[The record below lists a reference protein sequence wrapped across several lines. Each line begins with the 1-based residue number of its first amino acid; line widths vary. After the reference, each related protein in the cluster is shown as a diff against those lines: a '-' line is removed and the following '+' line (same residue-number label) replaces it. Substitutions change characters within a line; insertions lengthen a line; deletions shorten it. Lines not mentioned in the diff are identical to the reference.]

1 MPRELILKIHDSEPA
16 REARAPLGPC
26 YIGRGEENDVMIDA
40 PGVSRRHAVIGHYS
54 DGAQISD
61 CNSQN
66 GTFVNGRRIVGS
78 APLNIG
84 DVISLGGVC
93 EITVVTR
100 AGDAQPAAAA
110 GVMKAPPVPGSPLKK
125 AKKAK
130 NALMTPIVALAS
142 IALIVVIAVV
152 VILDSNGRDT
162 EPGFKTPTPTPTPA
176 AFVSP
181 SPPGPLIRPDG
192 VVALDRIES
201 AARQLMRRISR
212 DSQVYDFPDESPLR
226 DINGAV
232 GRGCQSASL
241 AAALQTISRNSNEFV
256 RLAGNQITPDLLAY
270 AVLAETN
277 GGANGAG
284 ANPRRLM
291 DTARSMAPKL
301 ISLRNTFGDETADS
315 VLIFVAAYPEGVFPR
330 GGHPLLSRIPGD
342 NPMRERKV
350 WSLERRGKF
359 KPGQYEFVLRFIAYG
374 IIAGNPKHCGIES
387 PKLDF

>member
-1 MPRELILKIHDSEPA
+1 MPQELILKIHDSEPA

-26 YIGRGEENDVMIDA
+26 SIGRGEENDVMIDA

-100 AGDAQPAAAA
+100 AGDAQPAATA
-110 GVMKAPPVPGSPLKK
+110 GVMKAPRVSGKPPNK
-125 AKKAK
+125 
-130 NALMTPIVALAS
+130 ALMTPIVASAS
-142 IALIVVIAVV
+142 IAVIVIIAVV
-152 VILDSNGRDT
+152 VIFDSNGRDT
-162 EPGFKTPTPTPTPA
+162 EPGFKTPVPTPA

-181 SPPGPLIRPDG
+181 SPPDPSIHPDG
-192 VVALDRIES
+192 AVTMDRIES

-212 DSQVYDFPDESPLR
+212 DSQVYDFPDESSLR
-226 DINGAV
+226 DINDAV
-232 GRGCQSASL
+232 GQCRQSASL
-241 AAALQTISRNSNEFV
+241 AAALQTINRNRDEFI

-284 ANPRRLM
+284 AIPRRLM

-301 ISLRNTFGDETADS
+301 ISLRNTFGDETSDS

>member
-1 MPRELILKIHDSEPA
+1 
-16 REARAPLGPC
+16 
-26 YIGRGEENDVMIDA
+26 
-40 PGVSRRHAVIGHYS
+40 
-54 DGAQISD
+54 
-61 CNSQN
+61 
-66 GTFVNGRRIVGS
+66 
-78 APLNIG
+78 
-84 DVISLGGVC
+84 
-93 EITVVTR
+93 VTR
-100 AGDAQPAAAA
+100 AGDARPAAAA
-110 GVMKAPPVPGSPLKK
+110 GVMKAPPVSGKPPNK
-125 AKKAK
+125 
-130 NALMTPIVALAS
+130 ALMTPIVAVAS
-142 IALIVVIAVV
+142 MAVIVVIAVA
-152 VILDSNGRDT
+152 VIFDSNGRDT
-162 EPGFKTPTPTPTPA
+162 EPGFKTPTPTPA

-181 SPPGPLIRPDG
+181 SPQDHSTRPDG
-192 VVALDRIES
+192 AVALDRIES

-232 GRGCQSASL
+232 GQCCQSASL
-241 AAALQTISRNSNEFV
+241 AASLQTISRNRDEFI

-277 GGANGAG
+277 GGANGSG
-284 ANPRRLM
+284 ANPRKLM

-350 WSLERRGKF
+350 WSLARRGKF

>member
-1 MPRELILKIHDSEPA
+1 MPQELILKIHDSARA

-26 YIGRGEENDVMIDA
+26 SIGRGEENDVMIDA

-78 APLNIG
+78 APLNTG

-100 AGDAQPAAAA
+100 AGDAQPAPAA
-110 GVMKAPPVPGSPLKK
+110 GVKKAPPVSGKTSNK
-125 AKKAK
+125 
-130 NALMTPIVALAS
+130 ALMTPIVALAT
-142 IALIVVIAVV
+142 IAVIVVIAAV
-152 VILDSNGRDT
+152 VIFHSSGVDT
-162 EPGFKTPTPTPTPA
+162 DPGFKTPTPTPA

-181 SPPGPLIRPDG
+181 SPTDPSIRLDG
-192 VVALDRIES
+192 SAPLDRIES
-201 AARQLMRRISR
+201 AAKQLMRRISR

-226 DINGAV
+226 DISGAI
-232 GRGCQSASL
+232 GQCCQSASL
-241 AAALQTISRNSNEFV
+241 AAALQTISRNRDEFI

-350 WSLERRGKF
+350 WSLARRGKF

-374 IIAGNPKHCGIES
+374 IIAGNPKHCGIDS

>member
-1 MPRELILKIHDSEPA
+1 MSQELILKVHDSDPA

-26 YIGRGEENDVMIDA
+26 SIGRGEENDVMIDA
-40 PGVSRRHAVIGHYS
+40 PGVSRRHAVIGHYR

-66 GTFVNGRRIVGS
+66 GTFVNGRRIAGS
-78 APLNIG
+78 SPLNIG
-84 DVISLGGVC
+84 DVISLGGAC

-100 AGDAQPAAAA
+100 AGDAQPAATA
-110 GVMKAPPVPGSPLKK
+110 GVTKAPPVSGKPPNK
-125 AKKAK
+125 
-130 NALMTPIVALAS
+130 ALMTPIVAVAS
-142 IALIVVIAVV
+142 IVVIVVVVVV
-152 VILDSNGRDT
+152 VIFDSNGRDT
-162 EPGFKTPTPTPTPA
+162 EPGFKTPAPTLA
-176 AFVSP
+176 AFASP
-181 SPPGPLIRPDG
+181 SPPAPSIRPDG
-192 VVALDRIES
+192 AVELDRLES

-232 GRGCQSASL
+232 GQSCQSASL
-241 AAALQTISRNSNEFV
+241 AAALQTISRNRDEFI

-291 DTARSMAPKL
+291 DTARSIAPKL
-301 ISLRNTFGDETADS
+301 ISLRNTFGDETSDS
-315 VLIFVAAYPEGVFPR
+315 VLIFVSAYPEGVFPG

-350 WSLERRGKF
+350 WSLARRGKF

-374 IIAGNPKHCGIES
+374 IIAGNPKQCGIES

>member
-1 MPRELILKIHDSEPA
+1 MPQELILKIHDSEPA

-26 YIGRGEENDVMIDA
+26 SIGRGEENDVMIDA

-100 AGDAQPAAAA
+100 AGDAQPAATA
-110 GVMKAPPVPGSPLKK
+110 GVMKAPLVSGKPPNK
-125 AKKAK
+125 
-130 NALMTPIVALAS
+130 ALMTPIVAVAS
-142 IALIVVIAVV
+142 IAVIVVIAVV
-152 VILDSNGRDT
+152 VIFDSNGRDT
-162 EPGFKTPTPTPTPA
+162 EPGFKTPTPTPA

-181 SPPGPLIRPDG
+181 SPPDPSIRPDG
-192 VVALDRIES
+192 AVALDRIES

-232 GRGCQSASL
+232 GQCCQSASL
-241 AAALQTISRNSNEFV
+241 AAALQTISRNRDEFI

-301 ISLRNTFGDETADS
+301 ISLRNTFGDETSDS

-350 WSLERRGKF
+350 WSLARRGKF

-387 PKLDF
+387 PMVSKPANAR

>member
-1 MPRELILKIHDSEPA
+1 MPQELILKIHDSEPA

-26 YIGRGEENDVMIDA
+26 SIGRGEENDVMINA

-54 DGAQISD
+54 DGAQVSD

-93 EITVVTR
+93 EITIVTR
-100 AGDAQPAAAA
+100 AGAAKPAAVA
-110 GVMKAPPVPGSPLKK
+110 GVIKAPPVYGKPPNK
-125 AKKAK
+125 A
-130 NALMTPIVALAS
+130 LVTPIVAVAS
-142 IALIVVIAVV
+142 IAVIVVIAAV
-152 VILDSNGRDT
+152 VIFDSNDRDT
-162 EPGFKTPTPTPTPA
+162 ESGFKTPTPTPA

-181 SPPGPLIRPDG
+181 SPPDPSIRTDGAVAPL
-192 VVALDRIES
+192 ALDRIES
-201 AARQLMRRISR
+201 AARQVMRRISR
-212 DSQVYDFPDESPLR
+212 DSQIYDFPDESPLR

-232 GRGCQSASL
+232 GQCCQSASL
-241 AAALQTISRNSNEFV
+241 AAALQTISRNRDEFI

-277 GGANGAG
+277 GGANGAA

-301 ISLRNTFGDETADS
+301 ISLRNTFGDETSDS
-315 VLIFVAAYPEGVFPR
+315 VLIFVAAYSEGVFPR

-350 WSLERRGKF
+350 WSLARRGKF

-374 IIAGNPKHCGIES
+374 IIAGNPKYCGVES

>member
-1 MPRELILKIHDSEPA
+1 MPQELILKIHDSAQA

-26 YIGRGEENDVMIDA
+26 SIGRGEENDVMIDA

-78 APLNIG
+78 APLNTG

-100 AGDAQPAAAA
+100 AGDARPAPAA
-110 GVMKAPPVPGSPLKK
+110 GVKKAPPVSSKTSNK
-125 AKKAK
+125 T
-130 NALMTPIVALAS
+130 LMTPIVALAS
-142 IALIVVIAVV
+142 IAVIVVIAA
-152 VILDSNGRDT
+152 VIIFHSKGVDT
-162 EPGFKTPTPTPTPA
+162 EPGFKTPTPTPA

-181 SPPGPLIRPDG
+181 SPTDPSIRLDG
-192 VVALDRIES
+192 SAPLDRIES
-201 AARQLMRRISR
+201 AAKQLMRRISR

-226 DINGAV
+226 DISGAI
-232 GRGCQSASL
+232 GQCCQSTSL
-241 AAALQTISRNSNEFV
+241 AAALQTISRNRDEFI

-350 WSLERRGKF
+350 WSLARRGKF

-374 IIAGNPKHCGIES
+374 IIAGNPKHCGIDS